1 MTFGVI
7 DWIICG
13 LVLFS
18 VITAAMQGF
27 FSEALTTAGLI
38 VGYIVAAWQFHHLA
52 DWLETFLKNPWLAE
66 ILGFLV
72 IFFVI
77 VLLFG
82 LAARV
87 ARWIMKEAGL
97 SGFDRFL
104 GAVLGLVRGGLMVA
118 VILMGMT
125 AFEPASR
132 LLQNSQLAPYFLV
145 VGRAAIW
152 LAPSDLRMRFYQ
164 GLGMLH
170 QAPEKLG
177 GSPASPPK

>member
-1 MTFGVI
+1 MTI
-7 DWIICG
+7 LDWIICA

-18 VITAAMQGF
+18 VITAAIQGF

-38 VGYIVAAWQFHHLA
+38 VGYIVAAWQYRRLA
-52 DWLETFLKNPWLAE
+52 EWFESFLKNPWLAE
-66 ILGFLV
+66 ILGFLI
-72 IFFVI
+72 IFFAI
-77 VLLFG
+77 LLLFG

-104 GAVLGLVRGGLMVA
+104 GALLGLLRGGLMVA
-118 VILMGMT
+118 VILVGMT
-125 AFEPASR
+125 AFQPASK

-164 GLGMLH
+164 GLGLLH

-177 GSPASPPK
+177 AAPASGKK

>member
-1 MTFGVI
+1 MSLTVV
-7 DWIICG
+7 DWFICAI
-13 LVLFS
+13 VLFS
-18 VITAAMQGF
+18 IITAAMQGF

-38 VGYIVAAWQFHHLA
+38 VGYIVAAWQYHRLA
-52 DWLETFLKNPWLAE
+52 EWFEGFVKNPWLAE
-66 ILGFLV
+66 ILGFLI

-97 SGFDRFL
+97 SSFDRFL
-104 GAVLGLVRGGLMVA
+104 GGVLGLLRGGLMVA

-125 AFEPASR
+125 AFEPASK

-152 LAPSDLRMRFYQ
+152 LAPSELRMRFYQ

-170 QAPEKLG
+170 QAPQKLG